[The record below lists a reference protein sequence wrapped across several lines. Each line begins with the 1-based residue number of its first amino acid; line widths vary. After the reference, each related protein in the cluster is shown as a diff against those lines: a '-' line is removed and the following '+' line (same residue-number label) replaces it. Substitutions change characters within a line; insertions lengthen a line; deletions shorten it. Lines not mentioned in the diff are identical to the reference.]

1 MKEYQEGIKN
11 KRGKDLRSQEEY
23 YKWMKKWNQVRDK
36 KVEDMAV
43 KQGMESITYSTFKPQ
58 ISQKSDYIMKKKPNR
73 VPVY

>member
-43 KQGMESITYSTFKPQ
+43 KQGM
-58 ISQKSDYIMKKKPNR
+58 
-73 VPVY
+73 